1 MTDSLKDNFT
11 HNLLLGGAVFL
22 ISGVFF
28 SLFYNFDQLFTQ
40 LFYFQDGGFV
50 IGQNIIVEIL
60 RDVFKSIYVLALV
73 ITCLALLFLIGFVGK
88 GGVKYQQKWLYVL
101 LCLIIGP
108 GLVTNIILKD
118 NWGRARPVQ
127 TESFGGTKQFTPP
140 LLPTT
145 QCQTRNCSFVCGEA
159 SSIFAVFFAFGIIS
173 AGVFRQRFFYLAL
186 SLGALSGLVR
196 VVQGK
201 HFFSDVIF
209 AGVFM
214 WLTCL
219 FVWWVMFILW
229 PQRHSLFEKGRH
241 IVYPYISAYAKI

>member
-11 HNLLLGGAVFL
+11 QNLLLGGAVFL
-22 ISGVFF
+22 ITGVFF
-28 SLFYNFDQLFTQ
+28 SLFYNVDLSITQ

-50 IGQNIIVEIL
+50 IGQSLIVEIL
-60 RDVFKSIYVLALV
+60 RAVFKSIYILALL
-73 ITCLALLFLIGFVGK
+73 ITCLALLFLVGFVGK

-108 GLVTNIILKD
+108 GLVTNLILKD

-127 TESFGGTKQFTPP
+127 IESFGGTKQFTPP
-140 LLPTT
+140 LLPTS

-159 SSIFAVFFAFGIIS
+159 SSIFAMFFAFGIIS
-173 AGVFRQRFFYLAL
+173 AGVFRQRFFYLSL

-219 FVWWVMFILW
+219 FVWWAMFVVW
-229 PQRHSLFEKGRH
+229 PHRRALFEKGRH
-241 IVYPYISAYAKI
+241 ILYPYISAYAKI

>member
-1 MTDSLKDNFT
+1 MTDTLKAIFAQNF
-11 HNLLLGGAVFL
+11 LLGGAVFL

-50 IGQNIIVEIL
+50 VGQNIIIEIL

-159 SSIFAVFFAFGIIS
+159 TSIFAMFFAFAIIS
-173 AGVFRQRFFYLAL
+173 AGVLRQRFFYLAL

-214 WLTCL
+214 WLSCL
-219 FVWWVMFILW
+219 FVWWAMFVVW
-229 PQRHSLFEKGRH
+229 PRRHAIFEKGRLAA
-241 IVYPYISAYAKI
+241 YPYISAYAKI